1 MRPALCTHIPSKQI
15 ALCLTR
21 RRVPLPSVRVQAI
34 ANHNESHSAR
44 SGGDDR
50 TVGFCKAHG
59 ISYSAYSPLE
69 GLSVRPPELSS
80 HRSFGSCPQKL
91 AALPMK
97 AGSKDGDEQLYLDV

>member
-21 RRVPLPSVRVQAI
+21 SRVPLPVRVQAI

-44 SGGDDR
+44 SGGDDK
-50 TVGFCKAHG
+50 TVGFCKAHD

-69 GLSVRPPELSS
+69 GLSVRPPEAEQPSIIWILS
-80 HRSFGSCPQKL
+80 
-91 AALPMK
+91 AK
-97 AGSKDGDEQLYLDV
+97 AGCFADESWL